1 MRLLTSKWLA
11 GTAVA
16 LTATAIATPAAL
28 AASPRAS
35 TMTAQAH
42 VASSTSPA
50 NTAAALA
57 NIKAKAAAAI
67 SLRESALQATISAV
81 NANHSLTTTDRAA
94 VLTTLNGDV
103 SGLNALGPVI
113 QVDTT
118 VAQATAD
125 YRSIFLNFRVFVL
138 ALPQTRMAASADD
151 LTGTVLPHLTDAQSR
166 LAALLAGPES
176 SKDTPAVQAAMADLG
191 KQISAITSDTNG
203 LASQVLSY
211 HPADWNANPTILAQ
225 PRANLVSAR
234 AAAIQARADITDV
247 VAVLK

>member
-28 AASPRAS
+28 AASPSAS
-35 TMTAQAH
+35 AAT
-42 VASSTSPA
+42 A
-50 NTAAALA
+50 NTAVVLS

-81 NANHSLTTTDRAA
+81 NANHSLTTGDRAT
-94 VLTTLNGDV
+94 VLATLNNDV
-103 SGLNALGPVI
+103 AGLNALGPVI
-113 QVDTT
+113 QADTT
-118 VAQATAD
+118 VVQATAD
-125 YRSIFLNFRVFVL
+125 YRSIFLNFRVFAL
-138 ALPQTRMAASADD
+138 ALPQTRLAAAADD
-151 LTGTVLPHLTDAQSR
+151 LTGTVIPHLTDAQTR

-176 SKDTPAVQAAMADLG
+176 AKDTPAVQAAMADLG
-191 KQISAITSDTNG
+191 KQISAITSDTSG

-225 PRANLVSAR
+225 PRADLVSAR